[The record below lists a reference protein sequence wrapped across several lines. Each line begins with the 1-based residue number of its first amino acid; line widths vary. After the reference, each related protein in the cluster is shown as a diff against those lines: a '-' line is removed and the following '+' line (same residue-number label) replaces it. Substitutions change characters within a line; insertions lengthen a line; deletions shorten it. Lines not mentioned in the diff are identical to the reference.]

1 MIYKIGGG
9 NFYGAVSFEVS
20 CEWANRM
27 GGALF
32 EAKNRRHTNLNN
44 PYTFYYIKQGKFSIR
59 KKVLSKVFEDKSPD
73 SYHTRRSPVSRE

>member
-1 MIYKIGGG
+1 MVQFHLKFHVNGQI
-9 NFYGAVSFEVS
+9 
-20 CEWANRM
+20 EW
-27 GGALF
+27 GALF

-73 SYHTRRSPVSRE
+73 SYHARRSPVSRE